1 MTEIPEHLLKRA
13 KEAKERAAASSGD
26 AAPAA
31 SSGPTLVHRRQNKR
45 LLLRRSHNTS
55 LTGPKPL
62 AVLPPELRSKLLPRQ
77 QLPQQV
83 VP

>member
-31 SSGPTLVHRRQNKR
+31 SSATLVHRRQNKR

-62 AVLPPELRSKLLPRQ
+62 AVLPPELRSKLLSPQ